1 MMKAITKHIQNEKIT
16 KDGLATLF
24 KRPANAKANHRSMVP
39 QDAKLALK
47 MQQQLTEKKNG
58 STDSTDDDVQATKE
72 NVKSLFAGKRSQA
85 TDSTDTETTEQQQDA
100 ETQKAYQMQVLK
112 QTQSQSTE
120 DLGESRLGHA
130 TGNKRADVE
139 HLFAASR
146 RNMNQDKF
154 GYMSNGQRKQLQND
168 FVQSKVEEAA
178 KLFYNNANVTINLV
192 PALVGGGLLL
202 LLLIPLLAL
211 LFQPA
216 AESSG
221 YGAPAAE
228 YGAPAP
234 AYGAPE
240 YRSDEGYEDFR
251 ALFTNLLDSD
261 SASPQFELTKRMQA
275 VAGPVMSRLS
285 DAASK
290 LIQ

>member
-1 MMKAITKHIQNEKIT
+1 MGSPALTKH
-16 KDGLATLF
+16 
-24 KRPANAKANHRSMVP
+24 P
-39 QDAKLALK
+39 
-47 MQQQLTEKKNG
+47 
-58 STDSTDDDVQATKE
+58 
-72 NVKSLFAGKRSQA
+72 
-85 TDSTDTETTEQQQDA
+85 
-100 ETQKAYQMQVLK
+100 
-112 QTQSQSTE
+112 
-120 DLGESRLGHA
+120 
-130 TGNKRADVE
+130 
-139 HLFAASR
+139 ASR
-146 RNMNQDKF
+146 HI
-154 GYMSNGQRKQLQND
+154 MSALSFIAPILDIAQND

-211 LFQPA
+211 LFQPV

>member
-1 MMKAITKHIQNEKIT
+1 MGSHIMSALSFIAPIL
-16 KDGLATLF
+16 DLA
-24 KRPANAKANHRSMVP
+24 
-39 QDAKLALK
+39 
-47 MQQQLTEKKNG
+47 
-58 STDSTDDDVQATKE
+58 
-72 NVKSLFAGKRSQA
+72 
-85 TDSTDTETTEQQQDA
+85 
-100 ETQKAYQMQVLK
+100 
-112 QTQSQSTE
+112 
-120 DLGESRLGHA
+120 
-130 TGNKRADVE
+130 
-139 HLFAASR
+139 
-146 RNMNQDKF
+146 
-154 GYMSNGQRKQLQND
+154 QND

-202 LLLIPLLAL
+202 PLLAL

-216 AESSG
+216 GAESSG

-251 ALFTNLLDSD
+251 ALFTNLLDAD

-275 VAGPVMSRLS
+275 LAGPVMNKLS
-285 DAASK
+285 HAASK

>member
-1 MMKAITKHIQNEKIT
+1 MGLSHIMSALNFIAPIL
-16 KDGLATLF
+16 DLA
-24 KRPANAKANHRSMVP
+24 
-39 QDAKLALK
+39 
-47 MQQQLTEKKNG
+47 
-58 STDSTDDDVQATKE
+58 
-72 NVKSLFAGKRSQA
+72 
-85 TDSTDTETTEQQQDA
+85 
-100 ETQKAYQMQVLK
+100 
-112 QTQSQSTE
+112 
-120 DLGESRLGHA
+120 
-130 TGNKRADVE
+130 
-139 HLFAASR
+139 
-146 RNMNQDKF
+146 
-154 GYMSNGQRKQLQND
+154 QND

-202 LLLIPLLAL
+202 LLLVPLLAL

-221 YGAPAAE
+221 YGAPAA
-228 YGAPAP
+228 

-251 ALFTNLLDSD
+251 ALFTNLLDYD
-261 SASPQFELTKRMQA
+261 AASPQFELTKRMQA

>member
-1 MMKAITKHIQNEKIT
+1 MGSPALTIIQLSHNMSAVSFIAPIL
-16 KDGLATLF
+16 DLA
-24 KRPANAKANHRSMVP
+24 
-39 QDAKLALK
+39 
-47 MQQQLTEKKNG
+47 
-58 STDSTDDDVQATKE
+58 
-72 NVKSLFAGKRSQA
+72 
-85 TDSTDTETTEQQQDA
+85 
-100 ETQKAYQMQVLK
+100 
-112 QTQSQSTE
+112 
-120 DLGESRLGHA
+120 
-130 TGNKRADVE
+130 
-139 HLFAASR
+139 
-146 RNMNQDKF
+146 
-154 GYMSNGQRKQLQND
+154 QND

-202 LLLIPLLAL
+202 ILLVPLLAL

-216 AESSG
+216 EAGASG

>member
-1 MMKAITKHIQNEKIT
+1 MGNSPALTKH
-16 KDGLATLF
+16 
-24 KRPANAKANHRSMVP
+24 P
-39 QDAKLALK
+39 
-47 MQQQLTEKKNG
+47 
-58 STDSTDDDVQATKE
+58 
-72 NVKSLFAGKRSQA
+72 
-85 TDSTDTETTEQQQDA
+85 
-100 ETQKAYQMQVLK
+100 
-112 QTQSQSTE
+112 
-120 DLGESRLGHA
+120 
-130 TGNKRADVE
+130 
-139 HLFAASR
+139 ASR
-146 RNMNQDKF
+146 HI
-154 GYMSNGQRKQLQND
+154 MSALSFIAPILDLAQND

-178 KLFYNNANVTINLV
+178 KLFYNNANVTINFV

-202 LLLIPLLAL
+202 LLLTPLLAL

>member
-1 MMKAITKHIQNEKIT
+1 MGIIQLSHNMSAVSFIAPIL
-16 KDGLATLF
+16 DLA
-24 KRPANAKANHRSMVP
+24 
-39 QDAKLALK
+39 
-47 MQQQLTEKKNG
+47 
-58 STDSTDDDVQATKE
+58 
-72 NVKSLFAGKRSQA
+72 
-85 TDSTDTETTEQQQDA
+85 
-100 ETQKAYQMQVLK
+100 
-112 QTQSQSTE
+112 
-120 DLGESRLGHA
+120 
-130 TGNKRADVE
+130 
-139 HLFAASR
+139 
-146 RNMNQDKF
+146 
-154 GYMSNGQRKQLQND
+154 QND

-234 AYGAPE
+234 GAPE

-261 SASPQFELTKRMQA
+261 SASP
-275 VAGPVMSRLS
+275 
-285 DAASK
+285 
-290 LIQ
+290 

>member
-1 MMKAITKHIQNEKIT
+1 MGSPALTKH
-16 KDGLATLF
+16 
-24 KRPANAKANHRSMVP
+24 P
-39 QDAKLALK
+39 
-47 MQQQLTEKKNG
+47 
-58 STDSTDDDVQATKE
+58 
-72 NVKSLFAGKRSQA
+72 
-85 TDSTDTETTEQQQDA
+85 
-100 ETQKAYQMQVLK
+100 
-112 QTQSQSTE
+112 
-120 DLGESRLGHA
+120 
-130 TGNKRADVE
+130 
-139 HLFAASR
+139 ASR
-146 RNMNQDKF
+146 HI
-154 GYMSNGQRKQLQND
+154 MSALSFIAPILDLAQND

-202 LLLIPLLAL
+202 LLLVPLLAL

-216 AESSG
+216 EAGASG

-228 YGAPAP
+228 
-234 AYGAPE
+234 YGAPE